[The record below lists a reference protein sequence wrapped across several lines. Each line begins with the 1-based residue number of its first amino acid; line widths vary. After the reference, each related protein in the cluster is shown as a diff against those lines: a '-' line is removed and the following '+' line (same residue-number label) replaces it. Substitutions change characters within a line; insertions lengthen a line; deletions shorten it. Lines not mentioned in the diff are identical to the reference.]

1 VKRGGGQTAV
11 SIDVAEAEAWYALME
26 QATPESLYERRWAL
40 SLLENVAWKLRK
52 EFEDAGKAGEFDK
65 LSTFL
70 NKDSR
75 PSRYDALA
83 REMGVSAGALR
94 MSVYRMR
101 QRYRSLLRAEIAE
114 SVSEPVE
121 IDEELRFLSSILSA

>member
-1 VKRGGGQTAV
+1 
-11 SIDVAEAEAWYALME
+11 
-26 QATPESLYERRWAL
+26 
-40 SLLENVAWKLRK
+40 
-52 EFEDAGKAGEFDK
+52 
-65 LSTFL
+65 
-70 NKDSR
+70 
-75 PSRYDALA
+75 
-83 REMGVSAGALR
+83 MGVSAGALR